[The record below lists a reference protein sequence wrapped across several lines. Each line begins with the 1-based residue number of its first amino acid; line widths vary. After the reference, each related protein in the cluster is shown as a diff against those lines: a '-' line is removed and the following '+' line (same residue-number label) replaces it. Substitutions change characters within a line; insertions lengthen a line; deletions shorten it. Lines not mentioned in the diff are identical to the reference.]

1 MKPGIPDEIIVSR
14 AFSMI
19 GEFQHDPKT
28 PKAFA
33 CCSFSLVH
41 GARCSY
47 RIYSQLLATRS
58 TSSSPKIQKTAKMKN
73 ILFGRFSSLDSIFI
87 TNLD

>member
-1 MKPGIPDEIIVSR
+1 MKPGMLDEIIVLC
-14 AFSMI
+14 AFSII

-28 PKAFA
+28 PKALA

-41 GARCSY
+41 GARRCSY
-47 RIYSQLLATRS
+47 IYSQQLLATR
-58 TSSSPKIQKTAKMKN
+58 IEFAKNTKN
-73 ILFGRFSSLDSIFI
+73 CLDEKILFGRFSSLDSIFI